1 MIIDETEKNNMVF
14 SSLNF
19 MFVFLPIVFGIYF
32 ISPRKIRNF
41 ILFIASLVFY
51 AWGEP
56 FYVVLMLFST
66 ILNFV
71 YGALVQKYKGKTSA
85 KWILA
90 SSVVLNLG
98 ILGFFKYTDFF
109 IGNINAWFGTSIP
122 LLNLT
127 LPIGISFYTFQMM
140 SYVIDVYRGDAA
152 AQKNFVSFGAYVAL
166 FPQLVAGPIVR
177 YTTIADQLD
186 NRRENTDMFAYGIK
200 RFVTGLAKKVLLA
213 NTIGQVWTQISAME
227 VSSMSVVG
235 TWIGALAFTFQIYF
249 DFSAYSDMA
258 IGLGYMLGFKFLEN
272 FDYPYISK
280 SITEFWRRWHI
291 SLGTW
296 FREYVYIPLGGNRKG
311 LVRQIFN
318 LLIVWFCTGFW
329 HGASWNFLI
338 WGGYYGVLLIIEKL
352 FLLKVLKK
360 IPAFFSH
367 VYTLF
372 FVVIGWVIFG
382 FDDMTKGWEYLKGMF
397 GFGGLQ
403 LVDNMSLYLL
413 LSNIVLI
420 LILIVASTPLPAK
433 LGRKIMSLVQTKNM
447 GCYDHRKCVCHRNIC
462 GFGCIFG
469 KQYIQPILI
478 F

>member
-1 MIIDETEKNNMVF
+1 MVF

-109 IGNINAWFGTSIP
+109 IGNINAWFGASIP

-213 NTIGQVWTQISAME
+213 A
-227 VSSMSVVG
+227 
-235 TWIGALAFTFQIYF
+235 AFGHGSFQHEC
-249 DFSAYSDMA
+249 S
-258 IGLGYMLGFKFLEN
+258 
-272 FDYPYISK
+272 
-280 SITEFWRRWHI
+280 W
-291 SLGTW
+291 SLDWSFGI
-296 FREYVYIPLGGNRKG
+296 YIP
-311 LVRQIFN
+311 N
-318 LLIVWFCTGFW
+318 LF
-329 HGASWNFLI
+329 
-338 WGGYYGVLLIIEKL
+338 
-352 FLLKVLKK
+352 
-360 IPAFFSH
+360 
-367 VYTLF
+367 
-372 FVVIGWVIFG
+372 
-382 FDDMTKGWEYLKGMF
+382 
-397 GFGGLQ
+397 
-403 LVDNMSLYLL
+403 
-413 LSNIVLI
+413 
-420 LILIVASTPLPAK
+420 
-433 LGRKIMSLVQTKNM
+433 
-447 GCYDHRKCVCHRNIC
+447 
-462 GFGCIFG
+462 
-469 KQYIQPILI
+469 
-478 F
+478 

>member
-1 MIIDETEKNNMVF
+1 MVF
-14 SSLNF
+14 SSLLF
-19 MFVFLPIVFGIYF
+19 LFRYLPIVLLLYF
-32 ISPRKIRNF
+32 ICPKKLRNLL
-41 ILFIASLVFY
+41 LFIVSLIFY

-56 FYVVLMLFST
+56 VYVVLMLFST
-66 ILNFV
+66 LV
-71 YGALVQKYKGKTSA
+71 DYTHGLLGAHYKEKGNMRAA
-85 KWILA
+85 KISVA
-90 SSVVLNLG
+90 SSMIINLAL
-98 ILGFFKYTDFF
+98 LGFFKYCDFF
-109 IGNINAWFGTSIP
+109 IGNINALFGTTIP
-122 LLNLT
+122 LINLT

-140 SYVIDVYRGDAA
+140 SYVIDVYRGDAD

-177 YTTIADQLD
+177 YTTIADQLE

-213 NTIGQVWTQISAME
+213 NTIGQVWTQLSAMD

-235 TWIGALAFTFQIYF
+235 TWVGALAFTFQIYF

-258 IGLGYMLGFKFLEN
+258 IGLGQMLGFKFLEN

-329 HGASWNFLI
+329 HGASWNFII
-338 WGGYYGVLLIIEKL
+338 WGGYYGILLIIEKL

-382 FDDMTKGWEYLKGMF
+382 FDDMSKGWEYLKGMF

-403 LVDNMSLYLL
+403 LVDNTSLYLL
-413 LSNIVLI
+413 LSNLVLI
-420 LILIVASTPLPAK
+420 LILIAASTPLPAK
-433 LGRKIMSLVQTKNM
+433 LGRKIMSLVQTKTWAAMIIENAF
-447 GCYDHRKCVCHRNIC
+447 VIA
-462 GFGCIFG
+462 IFVVSVAFLVNST
-469 KQYIQPILI
+469 YNPFLY
-478 F
+478 FRF

>member
-1 MIIDETEKNNMVF
+1 MIIGETEKNNMVF

-166 FPQLVAGPIVR
+166 FPQLVAGPIVLPLR
-177 YTTIADQLD
+177 TNWITAAKVRTCLPMELCDLLRD
-186 NRRENTDMFAYGIK
+186 WPK
-200 RFVTGLAKKVLLA
+200 RFYWPT
-213 NTIGQVWTQISAME
+213 
-227 VSSMSVVG
+227 
-235 TWIGALAFTFQIYF
+235 
-249 DFSAYSDMA
+249 
-258 IGLGYMLGFKFLEN
+258 
-272 FDYPYISK
+272 P
-280 SITEFWRRWHI
+280 
-291 SLGTW
+291 
-296 FREYVYIPLGGNRKG
+296 
-311 LVRQIFN
+311 LVRFGRSFQPWKF
-318 LLIVWFCTGFW
+318 
-329 HGASWNFLI
+329 
-338 WGGYYGVLLIIEKL
+338 
-352 FLLKVLKK
+352 
-360 IPAFFSH
+360 PA
-367 VYTLF
+367 
-372 FVVIGWVIFG
+372 
-382 FDDMTKGWEYLKGMF
+382 
-397 GFGGLQ
+397 
-403 LVDNMSLYLL
+403 
-413 LSNIVLI
+413 
-420 LILIVASTPLPAK
+420 
-433 LGRKIMSLVQTKNM
+433 
-447 GCYDHRKCVCHRNIC
+447 
-462 GFGCIFG
+462 
-469 KQYIQPILI
+469 
-478 F
+478 

>member
-1 MIIDETEKNNMVF
+1 M
-14 SSLNF
+14 
-19 MFVFLPIVFGIYF
+19 
-32 ISPRKIRNF
+32 
-41 ILFIASLVFY
+41 
-51 AWGEP
+51 
-56 FYVVLMLFST
+56 LMLFST

-109 IGNINAWFGTSIP
+109 IGNINAWFGASIP

-213 NTIGQVWTQISAME
+213 NTIGQVWTQLSAME

-235 TWIGALAFTFQIYF
+235 TWIGALAYTFQIYF

-258 IGLGYMLGFKFLEN
+258 IGLGQMLGFKFLEN

-413 LSNIVLI
+413 LSNLVLI

-433 LGRKIMSLVQTKNM
+433 LGRKIMSLVQTKTWAAMIIEN
-447 GCYDHRKCVCHRNIC
+447 VFIIA
-462 GFGCIFG
+462 IFVISVAFLVNST
-469 KQYIQPILI
+469 YNPFLY
-478 F
+478 FRF